1 MAYRL
6 DSDVRGYGQADVPA
20 TTAVTSAAAPLGTSL
35 LPYYLVAVAA
45 GVTVW
50 FVTKLLSKKR

>member
-6 DSDVRGYGQADVPA
+6 DSDVRGYGQADA
-20 TTAVTSAAAPLGTSL
+20 SMTAAVTGAAAPLGTSL